1 MSQNTFK
8 PTNTLKAPAAEA
20 EPKRKPALKLAPG
33 RKFTL
38 VTGLICV
45 SAGIFLV
52 IAMVSYLFTG
62 AIDQSVVEGG
72 PENNLRDAGKETE
85 NWAGY
90 IGALCSHYLIFK
102 GLGFSML
109 LVPFWMLN
117 FGYKL
122 IFKKIIG
129 SDSRI
134 RLEDSF
140 SDLVDQHI
148 AWKFRL
154 LKWSGRKH
162 ECISRCRWL

>member
-1 MSQNTFK
+1 
-8 PTNTLKAPAAEA
+8 
-20 EPKRKPALKLAPG
+20 
-33 RKFTL
+33 
-38 VTGLICV
+38 
-45 SAGIFLV
+45 
-52 IAMVSYLFTG
+52 MVSYLFTG

-122 IFKKIIG
+122 IQSLGRHSNDQQTLLHFH
-129 SDSRI
+129 
-134 RLEDSF
+134 LERT
-140 SDLVDQHI
+140 LI
-148 AWKFRL
+148 MI
-154 LKWSGRKH
+154 
-162 ECISRCRWL
+162 ISRHESAKAVDASQQGSRNMVQVRQQDIFGSHGPG